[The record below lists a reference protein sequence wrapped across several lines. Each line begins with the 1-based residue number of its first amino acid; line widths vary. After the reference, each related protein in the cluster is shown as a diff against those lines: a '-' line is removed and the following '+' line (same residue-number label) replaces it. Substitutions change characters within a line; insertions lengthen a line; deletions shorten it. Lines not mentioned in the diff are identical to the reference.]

1 MTNEEK
7 TVVIFNSPKGSGK
20 DVAADFMQSYFQAGK
35 RLAFKGELY
44 EDTAEYFG
52 VSVEDLVEYHSDR
65 SLKETP
71 SEMFLKYQSESIKQ
85 YLFSILYVIGAL
97 IGNKYLMSL
106 GYYSSREALIHFS
119 ENLAKPDWGEDY
131 YGWKLVEKI
140 ENSSERFYF
149 VSDGG
154 FKEEATVVAEK
165 GYNVIIAQLER
176 SGATFEGDSRSL
188 LNKEDFKGYS
198 NITFTKIYNNGTLD
212 DLYKTITEFSF
223 DIVLNQVKENY
234 GGFENET
241 DEYEVVQI

>member
-1 MTNEEK
+1 MIGK
-7 TVVIFNSPKGSGK
+7 TVVIFNAPPNAGK
-20 DVAADFMQSYFQAGK
+20 DVSADYMHNYFQSGQ
-35 RLAFKGELY
+35 RLSFKEALY

-52 VSVEDLVEYHSDR
+52 IDVGDLIEYHSDR
-65 SLKETP
+65 KFKERA
-71 SEMFLKYQSESIKQ
+71 SEMFPKYQSESIKQ

-106 GYYSSREALIHFS
+106 GYYSSREALIHVS
-119 ENLAKPDWGEDY
+119 EEVVKPVLGKNY
-131 YGWKLVEKI
+131 YGLKLVEEI
-140 ENSSERFYF
+140 DRSSERFYF

-154 FKEEATVVAEK
+154 FFSEATMVAEK
-165 GYNVIIAQLER
+165 GYRVIVANLER

-188 LNKEDFKGYS
+188 LNKEDFKEYN
-198 NITFTKIYNNGTLD
+198 NITFTSIDNNGTLD

-223 DIVLNQVKENY
+223 DIVLNQVKEHY

>member
-1 MTNEEK
+1 MLEK

-20 DVAADFMQSYFQAGK
+20 DVAADFLHSYFQAGK
-35 RLAFKGELY
+35 RLAFKDELY
-44 EDTAEYFG
+44 KDAAEYFG

-65 SLKETP
+65 NLKETP
-71 SEMFLKYQSESIKQ
+71 SEMFPKYQSESIKQ
-85 YLFSILYVIGAL
+85 YLLSILYVIGAL

-106 GYYSSREALIHFS
+106 GYYSSREALIHVS
-119 ENLAKPDWGEDY
+119 EEAIKPTKGKNY
-131 YGWKLVEKI
+131 YGLKLVEEI

-154 FKEEATVVAEK
+154 FFSEATMVAEK
-165 GYNVIIAQLER
+165 GYRVIVAQLER
-176 SGATFEGDSRSL
+176 SGATFEGDSRSFL
-188 LNKEDFKGYS
+188 SKEDFKEYS
-198 NITFTKIYNNGTLD
+198 NITFTSIDNNGTLD

-223 DIVLNQVKENY
+223 DIVLNQVKEHY